1 MASYVYGNTVR
12 KEMNQQAS
20 TAPVLQ
26 PKEVSKRVQTNR
38 SNALHMSRGYVMF
51 LAVAAVVALLACV
64 QYLQLQSEVTSRSKN
79 ITSLQQELANAKEA
93 NTTKYNAIVNS
104 MNLEEIRERAMTDLG
119 MVYAST
125 EQVIEYES
133 PSNQMVKKYA
143 DIPESGMLASSDKV
157 K

>member
-12 KEMNQQAS
+12 KEVKQTS

-26 PKEVSKRVQTNR
+26 PKEVSGRVQKNR
-38 SNALHMSRGYVMF
+38 SNALHMNRGYVTF

-79 ITSLQQELANAKEA
+79 ITSMQQELANAKEA

-104 MNLEEIRERAMTDLG
+104 MNLEEIRDKAMNELG
-119 MVYAST
+119 MVYAT
-125 EQVIEYES
+125 NDQVIEYAS
-133 PSNQMVKKYA
+133 PANQMVKKYA
-143 DIPESGMLASSDKV
+143 DIPESGMIASSDKAD
-157 K
+157 

>member
-12 KEMNQQAS
+12 KERPAVS
-20 TAPVLQ
+20 PAPALQ
-26 PKEVSKRVQTNR
+26 PKEVSGRVQTNR
-38 SNALHMSRGYVMF
+38 NKALHMNRGYVAF

-64 QYLQLQSEVTSRSKN
+64 QYLQLQSEVTNRSKH
-79 ITSLQQELANAKEA
+79 ITSMQQELASAKEA

-104 MNLEEIRERAMTDLG
+104 MNLEEIRERAMNDLG
-119 MVYAST
+119 MVYASND
-125 EQVIEYES
+125 QIIEYVS

-143 DIPESGMLASSDKV
+143 DVPESGMIASSDKV